1 MVNLLT
7 LRDEVTHELAEAG
20 FTVAGWADSTLP
32 PAPLVIVDLGDPYLQ
47 QAPNDSAGT
56 LRARWT
62 ATIVATL
69 ITGRGPSTEVAA
81 ELDTMIERAIGALL
95 TLEHTGTIPGDGVPT
110 QVEVRAPLL
119 DSDNVVGAQLSVT
132 YPITMKG

>member
-7 LRDEVTHELAEAG
+7 LRDEVAHELAEAG
-20 FTVAGWADSTLP
+20 FTVAGWADNTLP

-47 QAPNDSAGT
+47 QAPTDAAGT
-56 LRARWT
+56 FGARWT

-81 ELDTMIERAIGALL
+81 ELDSMIEGAIGALL

-110 QVEVRAPLL
+110 RVEVRAPLL